1 MAKKKTSVIKVFDSN
16 VVAEEEYY
24 LNNPNLP
31 TVNSGYE
38 YTPEMVKAIKRCKED
53 IIYFAENFFYINGIN
68 GKEIIKLFDKQK
80 EILKTIQKNK
90 KTLLLT
96 GRQQGKCCFSTT
108 MISLR
113 YKPLKLKIKLPVII
127 YFWLI
132 KIANFCK
139 KIIKK

>member
-90 KTLLLT
+90 KNLLIT
-96 GRQQGKCCFSTT
+96 SRQFGKCCFPTT

-113 YKPLKLKIKLPVII
+113 YKPLKLKIKLPIII

-132 KIANFCK
+132 KITNFCK